1 MKVKILGFLFWLEA
15 PNLKPWLWYIAS
27 CRHGNIGSHLRD
39 SISNWWIKFR
49 LAATAP
55 CVRSAR
61 DWQTA
66 YQSLVSAATSI
77 AAYQI
82 AQRHIIVTALT
93 L

>member
-1 MKVKILGFLFWLEA
+1 ML
-15 PNLKPWLWYIAS
+15 PM
-27 CRHGNIGSHLRD
+27 CDH
-39 SISNWWIKFR
+39 R

-55 CVRSAR
+55 RVRSAR

-82 AQRHIIVTALT
+82 AQCHISL
-93 L
+93 

>member
-1 MKVKILGFLFWLEA
+1 MHSHMYTSI
-15 PNLKPWLWYIAS
+15 IAS
-27 CRHGNIGSHLRD
+27 TRLY
-39 SISNWWIKFR
+39 R

-55 CVRSAR
+55 RVRSAR

-82 AQRHIIVTALT
+82 AQRHISPVIVTALT
-93 L
+93 LQGIQCIP